1 MGKKVKTLLFS
12 LMPIALFFIAQIIGS
27 SGYVIG
33 TGLLTGFFHNVGWGK
48 KLLDFLNQEGI
59 YLLSII
65 SYLLFFLPA
74 IFWYKNRRKS
84 AARKNMTILTWIS
97 LALTG
102 ILLQIGISY
111 LLNIL
116 YIIFPDFMNH
126 YTEIMENL
134 GMGSPTLLSVIYV
147 VAVAPVTEELLTR
160 GLCLGILK
168 NSFPFWAANLI
179 QAFYFGALHMNL
191 VQGAYAFLMGLVLGY
206 VAHRYGTLKSS
217 IYVHFIINLSG
228 QLLSLLR

>member
-12 LMPIALFFIAQIIGS
+12 FVPIALFFIAEIIGS

-33 TGLLTGFFHNVGWGK
+33 TGLLTGIFYDMEWGK
-48 KLLDFLNQEGI
+48 RMLDFLEKDGI
-59 YLLSII
+59 YLLSIMN
-65 SYLLFFLPA
+65 YLLFLIPA
-74 IFWYKNRRKS
+74 IFWYKSRRRF
-84 AARKNMTILTWIS
+84 AVRKNMRILTWAG

-102 ILLQIGISY
+102 IVLQIGISY

-116 YIIFPDFMNH
+116 YMVSPDFMNH

-147 VAVAPVTEELLTR
+147 VVVAPVTEELLTR

-168 NSFPFWAANLI
+168 TSFPFWIANLI

-191 VQGAYAFLMGLVLGY
+191 VQGAYAFLMGIVLGY
-206 VAHRYGTLKSS
+206 VAHRYGTLKAS
-217 IYVHFIINLSG
+217 IYLHFIINLSG
-228 QLLSLLR
+228 ELLSLLG

>member
-48 KLLDFLNQEGI
+48 KLLDFLDQEGI

-74 IFWYKNRRKS
+74 IFWYKNRRRS
-84 AARKNMTILTWIS
+84 VVRKNMTILTWIS
-97 LALTG
+97 LALAG

-116 YIIFPDFMNH
+116 YMILPDFMNH

-168 NSFPFWAANLI
+168 TSFPFWAANLI

-191 VQGAYAFLMGLVLGY
+191 VQGTYAFLMGLVLGY
-206 VAHRYGTLKSS
+206 VAHRYGTLKAS
-217 IYVHFIINLSG
+217 IYLHFIINLSG
-228 QLLSLLR
+228 QLLSLLG